1 MFFFIRSPFF
11 ASCSSNHFISLK
23 DEATCLDEEGHA
35 DVYPTDHSACADEG
49 HLLHLPSSTSIFYIA
64 PLSLYIT
71 NGLNTLVPQ
80 TPWAVTVEEETVP
93 TNEIISSKLDDTN
106 LGMDHVQDQHP
117 NVDAPLQAGLFASYQ
132 TNVFSPFRNMVSYY
146 ICVIMNLLHD
156 SATC

>member
-1 MFFFIRSPFF
+1 M
-11 ASCSSNHFISLK
+11 
-23 DEATCLDEEGHA
+23 
-35 DVYPTDHSACADEG
+35 
-49 HLLHLPSSTSIFYIA
+49 
-64 PLSLYIT
+64 
-71 NGLNTLVPQ
+71 
-80 TPWAVTVEEETVP
+80 P

-156 SATC
+156 SATCRFFLLVLLSLPYFSLVGCEVLFMTRHQKNNISHSPHLIMALQTLHNRARRLKNFQMLRYSAFRHYIQLKFL